1 MANGQIQR
9 YADMVNLQVA
19 SEAFLRDSTPQNIRD
34 KLKNV
39 CISPLIE
46 PLER

>member
-1 MANGQIQR
+1 MTFRRMREDDIIARLLATECLPATIK
-9 YADMVNLQVA
+9 AC
-19 SEAFLRDSTPQNIRD
+19 
-34 KLKNV
+34 LKNV

>member
-1 MANGQIQR
+1 LTYSIQ
-9 YADMVNLQVA
+9 
-19 SEAFLRDSTPQNIRD
+19 FLELSNEQ
-34 KLKNV
+34 LKNV